1 MSKMPKVKLVFNTK
15 NKNITDIINKFEE
28 DIEVLK
34 SEIMRYEF
42 VKFKYNMY
50 QYYSELQSNY
60 FSKSHDCETYT
71 DTVEDYQRV
80 IKYLAGL
87 CIEIHSSISE
97 DFCKIKEIIRKEEIL
112 ETIKKLGNSKH
123 IDDIMEVIKN
133 LS

>member
-1 MSKMPKVKLVFNTK
+1 
-15 NKNITDIINKFEE
+15 
-28 DIEVLK
+28 
-34 SEIMRYEF
+34 MRYEF